1 MTKLFTDKIALVTGA
16 SRGIGKVSALALA
29 AEGAHIVATARTA
42 AARAELDDDIVA
54 ATGKRATLVP
64 LDLTEADAIDQL
76 GGALHQRFGKLDI
89 LVHAGAM
96 LGGLSPVGHVAP
108 AQWDKVI
115 ATDLTAS
122 FRLIRSMEPLLKAA
136 ETSKAI
142 FLTSRLAVAPRA
154 FWAPYAASK
163 AGLEALV
170 RCWADEVEHI
180 GIRAVLLDP
189 GPMRTRMRAEAY
201 PGEDPMSLPAPEEIG
216 PLVVELAAGE
226 HGLPTSA
233 VTFASW
239 RAARDVL
246 S

>member
-29 AEGAHIVATARTA
+29 AEGAHIVAAARTQA
-42 AARAELDDDIVA
+42 ALEELDDEIVA
-54 ATGKRATLVP
+54 ATGKHATLVP
-64 LDLTEADAIDQL
+64 LDLTEGDAIDQL
-76 GGALHQRFGKLDI
+76 GGAIHQRFGKLDI

-96 LGGLSPVGHVAP
+96 LGGLSPVGHIAP
-108 AQWDKVI
+108 AQWDKVMT
-115 ATDLTAS
+115 TDLTAS
-122 FRLIRSMEPLLKAA
+122 FRLIRSMEPLLKEAG
-136 ETSKAI
+136 SSRAI

-201 PGEDPMSLPAPEEIG
+201 PGEDPMTLPAPEEIA
-216 PLVVELAAGE
+216 PLVVELAAGD
-226 HGLPTSA
+226 HGLPNAA

>member
-29 AEGAHIVATARTA
+29 AEGAHIVATARTQA
-42 AARAELDDDIVA
+42 ALEELDDEIVE

-64 LDLTEADAIDQL
+64 LDLTEGDAIDQL
-76 GGALHQRFGKLDI
+76 GGAIHQRFGRLDL

-108 AQWDKVI
+108 KQWDKVI

-136 ETSKAI
+136 GTSKAI

-201 PGEDPMSLPAPEEIG
+201 PGEDPMTLPAPEEIG
-216 PLVVELAAGE
+216 PLVVELASGE
-226 HGLPTSA
+226 QGLPNAA

>member
-1 MTKLFTDKIALVTGA
+1 MTQLFTDKIALVTGA

-29 AEGAHIVATARTA
+29 AKGAHIVATARTQA
-42 AARAELDDDIVA
+42 ALEELDDEIVE

-64 LDLTEADAIDQL
+64 LDLTEGDSIDQL
-76 GGALHQRFGKLDI
+76 GGAIHQRFGRLDL

-108 AQWDKVI
+108 KQWDKVI

-136 ETSKAI
+136 GTSRAI

-201 PGEDPMSLPAPEEIG
+201 PGEDPMTLPAPEEIG

-226 HGLPTSA
+226 HGLPNAA

-239 RAARDVL
+239 RAARDAL

>member
-42 AARAELDDDIVA
+42 AALEELDDEIVA

-64 LDLTEADAIDQL
+64 HDLTEGDAIDQL

-216 PLVVELAAGE
+216 PLVVELASGE
-226 HGLPTSA
+226 HGLPNAA

>member
-29 AEGAHIVATARTA
+29 AEDAHIVATARTA
-42 AARAELDDDIVA
+42 AALEELDDEIVA
-54 ATGKRATLVP
+54 ATGRRATLVP
-64 LDLTEADAIDQL
+64 LDLTEGDAIDQL
-76 GGALHQRFGKLDI
+76 GGAIHQRFGQLDI

-108 AQWDKVI
+108 KQWDKVI

-122 FRLIRSMEPLLKAA
+122 FRLIRSLEPLLKAA
-136 ETSKAI
+136 GTSKAI

-170 RCWADEVEHI
+170 RCWADEVEHV

-201 PGEDPMSLPAPEEIG
+201 PGEDPMTLPAPEEIG

-226 HGLPTSA
+226 HGLPNAA

>member
-1 MTKLFTDKIALVTGA
+1 MTQLFTDKIALVTGA

-29 AEGAHIVATARTA
+29 AEGAHIVATARTTA
-42 AARAELDDDIVA
+42 ALEELDDEILA

-64 LDLTEADAIDQL
+64 LDLTEGDNIDQL
-76 GGALHQRFGKLDI
+76 GGAVHQRFGKLDI

-108 AQWDKVI
+108 SQWDKVI

-136 ETSKAI
+136 ETSRAI

-216 PLVVELAAGE
+216 PLVVELAGGE
-226 HGLPTSA
+226 HGLPNAA

>member
-1 MTKLFTDKIALVTGA
+1 MTQLFTDKIALVTGA

-42 AARAELDDDIVA
+42 AALEELDDEIVA

-64 LDLTEADAIDQL
+64 LDLTEGDAIDQL

-136 ETSKAI
+136 GTSKAI

-201 PGEDPMSLPAPEEIG
+201 PGEDPMTLPAPEEIG

-226 HGLPTSA
+226 HGLPNAA
-233 VTFASW
+233 VTFSSW

>member
-16 SRGIGKVSALALA
+16 SRGIGKVGALALA

-42 AARAELDDDIVA
+42 AALEELDDEIVA

-136 ETSKAI
+136 GTSKAI

-226 HGLPTSA
+226 HGLPNAA